1 MEWIERVTDRGLC
14 DPDGLAIGGSIMA
27 ISVAHRYSALVL
39 FSNVSE
45 EEEDVAV
52 YTANVLTRRLTTHN

>member
-1 MEWIERVTDRGLC
+1 
-14 DPDGLAIGGSIMA
+14 MA